1 MDQIVINDSSHL
13 KGKVKIEGSKNAV
26 LPILAATILA
36 SDKKSIIKNVPLLS
50 DFFIMQNVL
59 ESLNLK
65 TKLNESKKDISID
78 ATGEIKH
85 EAPFELVRLMR
96 ASIVVMGP
104 LLARTGHAKFSLP
117 GGCAIGKRPID
128 LHLKGLEKLGAKIK
142 DHGDFIEAFADN
154 GLKGNTIDLDF
165 PSVGATQ
172 NILMASTLAS
182 GTTTINNAAK
192 EPEIVDLINFLNK
205 MGAKITG
212 IGTSTLQI
220 IGVNKL
226 TGVSHSVVQD
236 RIEAGTFMVAGAVGN
251 NDITVLNAIKEHN
264 EPLIDILINM
274 GASVTFLEDGI
285 RVRGNVNLKA
295 IDVET
300 KPYPGFPTDMQSQ
313 VTVLQSLADGRS
325 NMTENIFE
333 NRFMHMK
340 ELNKMGVQFKQNENS
355 ILIEGSTQLKGSEV
369 NASDLRAAAALI
381 IAGLN
386 ASGKTVVNNLKYLD
400 RGYYKFHDKLKA
412 LGANINRISN

>member
-117 GGCAIGKRPID
+117 GGCAIGERPID

-313 VTVLQSLADGRS
+313 VTVLQSLADDRS

-381 IAGLN
+381 IAGVN

>member
-381 IAGLN
+381 IAGVN

>member
-274 GASVTFLEDGI
+274 GASVTLLEDGI

-381 IAGLN
+381 IAGVN